1 MRELSFRADSAVRTI
16 QAGCDLIMMSAH
28 WTDTNRCLG
37 LAQDLL
43 NYLDGAPVDNALFQ
57 ASQNRIN
64 KLLSNAPEHSVHA
77 LPDATF
83 AAHSTIS
90 KAY

>member
-1 MRELSFRADSAVRTI
+1 
-16 QAGCDLIMMSAH
+16 MMSAH
-28 WTDTNRCLG
+28 WADTNRCIG

-43 NYLDGAPVDNALFQ
+43 DCLNSGTANHTLFQ
-57 ASQNRIN
+57 ASQNRIDN
-64 KLLSNAPEHSVHA
+64 LLSEAPVHSVGA

-83 AAHSTIS
+83 EAHSAIS